1 MKINLN
7 HKFSTSYE
15 INELLSILVFNN
27 NIFSME
33 KDLQQSI
40 KELTERSQELSSHV
54 EGIMSRISA
63 DTRELFVIAEKLKDL
78 PDIAKNALSHIDFN
92 GIAKSVEKFQE
103 VMSNIDK
110 PEGIAALAQ
119 KLAGHTK

>member
-1 MKINLN
+1 
-7 HKFSTSYE
+7 
-15 INELLSILVFNN
+15 
-27 NIFSME
+27 ME
-33 KDLQQSI
+33 EDLQQSI
-40 KELTERSQELSSHV
+40 KELNERSQELSSHV

-63 DTRELFVIAEKLKDL
+63 DTRELFLIAEKLKDL

-92 GIAKSVEKFQE
+92 AIAKSVEKFQE

-110 PEGIAALAQ
+110 PEGITALAL